1 MGAGQSSGNSSSN
14 PYAPIATV
22 YQDLERMKFAQDL
35 RKNPADYSAYVNTRV
50 DQMTDEIF
58 NRKRV
63 AFQKAQIDL
72 GRYMDMDHNAN
83 FYKSR
88 SADVDRL
95 TDQIGANNKR
105 IETELIHDKD
115 LSKRQ
120 FEINEWSNYNKLETL
135 FFLQVFFLSA
145 LVMAIILYL
154 QKSSIIASGMAALLT
169 SVLIGIIVIVGV
181 YRYYYTNRTRDT
193 RLWHRRTFDTAKPAP
208 APAKCSP
215 DGNLEF
221 DLNSIIPKEVTQCA
235 DDAAGRFESW
245 DKSLKNEMQSF
256 QETGET
262 PTRLSGSGQSLSGL
276 VCGNLNQG

>member
-1 MGAGQSSGNSSSN
+1 MGDNV
-14 PYAPIATV
+14 YAPIANM

-35 RKNPADYSAYVNTRV
+35 RKNPGDYSSYVNTRV

-83 FYKSR
+83 FYKAR
-88 SADVDRL
+88 SADVDQL
-95 TDQIGANNKR
+95 TDKIGANNKR
-105 IETELIHDKD
+105 IEAELIHDKD

-135 FFLQVFFLSA
+135 FFLQVFFLAS
-145 LVMAIILYL
+145 LCMAIIIYL
-154 QKSSIIASGMAALLT
+154 QKTSMIAGGMAALLT
-169 SVLIGIIVIVGV
+169 SALVGIVAIVGI

-193 RLWHRRTFDTAKPAP
+193 RLWHRRVFGSAKAASP
-208 APAKCSP
+208 PAKCNP
-215 DGNLEF
+215 DGTLEF
-221 DLNSIIPKEVTQCA
+221 DLNSIIPKAVTQCA

-245 DKSLKNEMQSF
+245 QKSLQGEMASF
-256 QETGET
+256 QETGAT

>member
-1 MGAGQSSGNSSSN
+1 MSTDPN
-14 PYAPIATV
+14 PYAAVASV

-35 RKNPADYSAYVNTRV
+35 RKNPGDYSSYVNTRV

-88 SADVDRL
+88 SADVDNL
-95 TDQIGANNKR
+95 TDQISANNKR
-105 IETELIHDKD
+105 IESELVHDKD

-135 FFLQVFFLSA
+135 FFLQVFFLAS
-145 LVMAIILYL
+145 LCMAVIIYL
-154 QKSSIIASGMAALLT
+154 QKTSMIAGGMAALLT
-169 SVLIGIIVIVGV
+169 GGLVAIVAIVGI

-193 RLWHRRTFDTAKPAP
+193 RLWHRRTFDVKVEAPPAP
-208 APAKCSP
+208 PKCNP
-215 DGNLEF
+215 DGTLAF
-221 DLNSIIPKEVTQCA
+221 DLNSLIPKGVTQCL
-235 DDAAGRFESW
+235 DGAANKFESW
-245 DKSLKNEMQSF
+245 QKSVEDELSSF
-256 QETGET
+256 QESGTT
-262 PTRLSGSGQSLSGL
+262 PSRMANIGGTLSGL
-276 VCGNLNQG
+276 VCGK

>member
-1 MGAGQSSGNSSSN
+1 MGAGQSSGNM
-14 PYAPIATV
+14 YAPMASIF
-22 YQDLERMKFAQDL
+22 QDLERMKFAQDL
-35 RKNPADYSAYVNTRV
+35 RKNPQDYSAYVNTRV

-135 FFLQVFFLSA
+135 FFLQVFFLAS
-145 LVMAIILYL
+145 LCMAIIIYL
-154 QKSSIIASGMAALLT
+154 QKTALLTGSMAALLT
-169 SVLIGIIVIVGV
+169 GLLLLIVAIVGI

-193 RLWHRRTFDTAKPAP
+193 RLWHRRSFGSAKPPP
-208 APAKCSP
+208 APAKCNP
-215 DGNLEF
+215 DGSLEF
-221 DLNSIIPKEVTQCA
+221 DLNSIIPKDVTQCL
-235 DDAAGRFESW
+235 DGAASKFESW
-245 DKSLKNEMQSF
+245 QSSLESEMSSF
-256 QETGET
+256 QNSGDTPSRVANLGE
-262 PTRLSGSGQSLSGL
+262 SLSAL
-276 VCGNLNQG
+276 TCGK